1 MFDFFVQNSFGCEKI
16 IIEGKEAQ
24 VVKGLED
31 PQGKTLLVEFEFNM
45 VPQVQV
51 KKEEDEMDA
60 EEESNDVGS
69 QYHTHSKGKRCIIER
84 GLKRAA
90 SMEKRDASPKKG
102 NVGAGENDARAKK
115 RDVSEEENDARA
127 KKRDVSEEENDAS
140 AEKVDVSEEKN
151 DASVRKKKDV
161 PDHFG
166 VELFSSGH
174 FTQPKNPYFVTKIRP
189 KRRDDLYIPIDVT
202 RDNNIKLHAKVI
214 LWDERDKKYEAYLK
228 TWADGRTWLSG
239 GWRKLCR
246 WNLVQVN
253 DSRKFQITLHALNC
267 SLASPSSSSDPTSIA
282 AGVLHRTQPPSFPS
296 QHAARRSPKSLVAK
310 VAFLLS
316 QRSLAQKTTQR
327 SPAIRKSSS

>member
-1 MFDFFVQNSFGCEKI
+1 MRNRMKKVWNIEITKIGDACFFKNGWAKFVEDNSFIDGDQLFFIYDHPAMFDFFVQNSFGCEKI

-69 QYHTHSKGKRCIIER
+69 QYHTHSKGKRCIS

-102 NVGAGENDARAKK
+102 NVGAG
-115 RDVSEEENDARA
+115 ENDARA

-202 RDNNIKLHAKVI
+202 RDNNIKLPAKVI

-253 DSRKFQITLHALNC
+253 DRCICEFVPSLGPELVLKVTIIRRKDFE
-267 SLASPSSSSDPTSIA
+267 A
-282 AGVLHRTQPPSFPS
+282 AQ
-296 QHAARRSPKSLVAK
+296 QN
-310 VAFLLS
+310 
-316 QRSLAQKTTQR
+316 
-327 SPAIRKSSS
+327 

>member
-1 MFDFFVQNSFGCEKI
+1 
-16 IIEGKEAQ
+16 
-24 VVKGLED
+24 
-31 PQGKTLLVEFEFNM
+31 M

-140 AEKVDVSEEKN
+140 AEKVDASEEKN
-151 DASVRKKKDV
+151 DASPK
-161 PDHFG
+161 
-166 VELFSSGH
+166 FSNYTPCSQLLLSFAIVVIGPGLH
-174 FTQPKNPYFVTKIRP
+174 C
-189 KRRDDLYIPIDVT
+189 RR
-202 RDNNIKLHAKVI
+202 R
-214 LWDERDKKYEAYLK
+214 
-228 TWADGRTWLSG
+228 
-239 GWRKLCR
+239 
-246 WNLVQVN
+246 
-253 DSRKFQITLHALNC
+253 
-267 SLASPSSSSDPTSIA
+267 SSSYPASI
-282 AGVLHRTQPPSFPS
+282 VSI
-296 QHAARRSPKSLVAK
+296 AARRSPKSLVAK
-310 VAFLLS
+310 VAFLLP

-327 SPAIRKSSS
+327 SPAIRKSSSKVACKIAAAQGHRRHSLVLHCRCSLLRTTRGQKSGKQNLDGNVMSEQESGKHILKVLKLLETGEGEKFEVLSSTGFAARELRKDSLESTGVKEMLELKQFASDFLSLYCRYFIYIHN

>member
-189 KRRDDLYIPIDVT
+189 KRRDDLPKISNYTPCSQLLLSFAIVVIGPD
-202 RDNNIKLHAKVI
+202 LH
-214 LWDERDKKYEAYLK
+214 
-228 TWADGRTWLSG
+228 
-239 GWRKLCR
+239 CR
-246 WNLVQVN
+246 
-253 DSRKFQITLHALNC
+253 RR
-267 SLASPSSSSDPTSIA
+267 SSSYPASIVSIA
-282 AGVLHRTQPPSFPS
+282 ARSPQVSKVAGCEGRVSSFSKGEKYGLSSVRTAAAQGHRRHSLVLHCRCSLLRTTRGQ
-296 QHAARRSPKSLVAK
+296 KSGKQNLDGNVMSEQESGK
-310 VAFLLS
+310 GRLIVG
-316 QRSLAQKTTQR
+316 SLGCVFVLIVET
-327 SPAIRKSSS
+327 

>member
-1 MFDFFVQNSFGCEKI
+1 MFDFFVIDSFGCEKI

-24 VVKGLED
+24 VKGLKD
-31 PQGKTLLVEFEFNM
+31 NNPQGRTTFLVEFEFNV

-51 KKEEDEMDA
+51 KKEQDEMDA

-69 QYHTHSKGKRCIIER
+69 QYHTRSKGKRCIIER
-84 GLKRAA
+84 KFLNLGGLKRA
-90 SMEKRDASPKKG
+90 ASPKKG

-140 AEKVDVSEEKN
+140 AEKVDASAEKN
-151 DASVRKKKDV
+151 DANVKKKKFV

-189 KRRDDLYIPIDVT
+189 KRRDDLYIPIEVT
-202 RDNNIKLHAKVI
+202 RDNNIKLPAKVI
-214 LWDERDKKYEAYLK
+214 LWDERDKKYDAYLK
-228 TWADGRTWLSG
+228 TWSDGRTWLAG
-239 GWRKLCR
+239 GWRKLCK

-253 DSRKFQITLHALNC
+253 DRCICEFVPSLGPELILKVTIIRRKDFE
-267 SLASPSSSSDPTSIA
+267 A
-282 AGVLHRTQPPSFPS
+282 AQPN
-296 QHAARRSPKSLVAK
+296 
-310 VAFLLS
+310 
-316 QRSLAQKTTQR
+316 
-327 SPAIRKSSS
+327 

>member
-1 MFDFFVQNSFGCEKI
+1 MFDFFVHNSFGCEKI

-24 VVKGLED
+24 VKGLED

-60 EEESNDVGS
+60 EEENNDVAS

-90 SMEKRDASPKKG
+90 SMEKRDARAKKRD
-102 NVGAGENDARAKK
+102 VSEEENDARAKK

-151 DASVRKKKDV
+151 DVNVRKKKDV

-202 RDNNIKLHAKVI
+202 RDNNIKLPAKVI

-246 WNLVQVN
+246 WNLVQQN
-253 DSRKFQITLHALNC
+253 DRCICEFVPSLGPELVLKVTIIRRKDFE
-267 SLASPSSSSDPTSIA
+267 A
-282 AGVLHRTQPPSFPS
+282 AQ
-296 QHAARRSPKSLVAK
+296 QN
-310 VAFLLS
+310 
-316 QRSLAQKTTQR
+316 
-327 SPAIRKSSS
+327 